1 MFNKLKQFKDL
12 RDQAKQLQNTLS
24 HESAKGSSGS
34 VEVTINGNQEITAVV
49 IQDTGLTDKT
59 ALEKDMMNA
68 TNKAIKNVQK
78 IMALKMREMGDFD
91 ISKML
96 GGSGQ

>member
-12 RDQAKQLQNTLS
+12 RDQAKQLQNTLA
-24 HESAKGSSGS
+24 HESAQGSSGS
-34 VEVTINGNQEITAVV
+34 VQITINGNQEITEVT
-49 IQDTGLTDKT
+49 IQETGLADKS
-59 ALEKDMMNA
+59 ALEKDIMNA

-96 GGSGQ
+96 GGGGQ